1 MSGISTIGVWGDSIL
16 KGVVLDEN
24 ASRYRLTRN
33 GAVRAFADLFHL
45 DITNHAHF
53 GCTAP
58 KGQILLDRMLQEGF
72 RADMVLLE
80 FGGNDCNFDWADIS
94 MHPDRG
100 HQPNTSLD
108 NFFASMRHMIEALLD
123 SGIRPVL
130 MTPPPLDSARFF
142 DWITRPDN
150 VDPDRIMAFLTE
162 KEHIYR
168 HQERYS
174 RAIECLRFAYG
185 LQMVDVRDAFLA
197 KKNLGDY
204 LCADGMHPNEEGQRI
219 IENVFSTR
227 YLQYSTANL

>member
-24 ASRYRLTRN
+24 VSRYRLTSN
-33 GAVRAFADLFHL
+33 GAVRAFAQLF
-45 DITNHAHF
+45 DIDVRNHAHF

-58 KGQILLDRMLQEGF
+58 KGQILLDRMLRDGF

-80 FGGNDCNFDWADIS
+80 FGGNDCNYDWADIS
-94 MHPDRG
+94 RNPDEG
-100 HQPNTSLD
+100 HQPNTCLEE
-108 NFFASMRHMIEALLD
+108 FIASMKHMIQALLAY
-123 SGIRPVL
+123 GIRPVL
-130 MTPPPLDSARFF
+130 MTLPPLDSTRFF

-174 RAIECLRFAYG
+174 RAIESLRFEYG
-185 LQMVDVRDAFLA
+185 LQMVDVRDAFLVM
-197 KKNLGDY
+197 KNLGDY

-219 IENVFSTR
+219 IENVFSAR
-227 YLQYSTANL
+227 YLQYSTANS